1 MCEKGLLPSFMVTK
15 ALPTLSDR
23 QKRMESE
30 LMKLDMRYKLGI
42 YRDCEEA
49 YREQRGALNKILA
62 DIEFD
67 RLCEL
72 AAE

>member
-1 MCEKGLLPSFMVTK
+1 MCNAHIPSFMVTK

-30 LMKLDMRYKLGI
+30 LMKLDMSYKLGI

-49 YREQRGALNKILA
+49 YRECWEALNRVLKE
-62 DIEFD
+62 IEFD
-67 RLCEL
+67 RLCEV
-72 AAE
+72 ADRG